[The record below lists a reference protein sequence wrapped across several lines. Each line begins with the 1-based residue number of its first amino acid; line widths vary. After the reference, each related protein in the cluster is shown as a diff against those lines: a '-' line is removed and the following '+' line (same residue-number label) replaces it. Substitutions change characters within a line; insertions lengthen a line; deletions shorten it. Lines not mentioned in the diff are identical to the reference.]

1 MNRIT
6 LAILVAS
13 TLAAQACA
21 PALDWREFRAEG
33 TPLKAQFP
41 CRPAGHQ
48 RQVELAGRQVA
59 LRIYACEAEG
69 LVFALGHADVG
80 DPANVEPALRAM
92 LQAGKGNIDGRV
104 VDDQPSTVPGM
115 TPQPQARSWRLA
127 GQLGD
132 GRAHASH
139 LVVFSYGTLVAQG
152 TVGGPALNDEQ
163 VRTFLH
169 SIEVRP

>member
-1 MNRIT
+1 MSRIT
-6 LAILVAS
+6 LPILIAS
-13 TLAAQACA
+13 TLAALACA
-21 PALDWREFRAEG
+21 PALDWRDFRPEG

-41 CRPAGHQ
+41 CRPAGQ
-48 RQVELAGRQVA
+48 ERQVALAGRQVA
-59 LRIYACEAEG
+59 LRIYACQAEG

-80 DPANVEPALRAM
+80 DPATVEPALQAM

-104 VDDQPSTVPGM
+104 VDDQPSAVPGM

-132 GRAHASH
+132 GRAHESH
-139 LVVFSYGTLVAQG
+139 LMVFSYGTLVAQG
-152 TVGGPALNDEQ
+152 TVGGPALNNEQ
-163 VRTFLH
+163 VRMFLR

>member
-1 MNRIT
+1 MSQ
-6 LAILVAS
+6 L
-13 TLAAQACA
+13 TLAALIASALGVLACT
-21 PALDWREFRAEG
+21 PALDWREFRPEG
-33 TPLKAQFP
+33 TPLRAQFP
-41 CRPAGHQ
+41 CRPAGHE

-59 LRIYACEAEG
+59 LRIHACQAQGLIFAIGYA
-69 LVFALGHADVG
+69 DMG
-80 DPANVEPALRAM
+80 DPARVGPALQAM